1 MAGPGRRTA
10 TRALLGGLIGFI
22 GARASASKKTGRP
35 AGTGDAPAD
44 LAARLDVVESRQA
57 ITEVLYRYAQGDDRA
72 DEALKR
78 TCFWPEATVK
88 YGSFDGTATD
98 FVTFA
103 MKIVRPLRFCTH
115 HVSNVWME
123 IRGER
128 AVAECHYFAHHRR
141 VASSG
146 NGEEDAFF
154 EGRYVD
160 RLERRNGVWKIAHR
174 RGLRDYN
181 AVIPAATNADIPA
194 DQRSGRVP
202 DDPLYVMLAD
212 LRAGR

>member
-1 MAGPGRRTA
+1 MRTV
-10 TRALLGGLIGFI
+10 LGGLTAFFAG
-22 GARASASKKTGRP
+22 RAHAQAKPERSAGS
-35 AGTGDAPAD
+35 AAAPPD
-44 LAARLDVVESRQA
+44 LAVRLDVVESRQA

-72 DEALKR
+72 DETLKR

-103 MKIVRPLRFCTH
+103 MKIVRPLKFCSH
-115 HVSNVWME
+115 HVSNPWIE
-123 IRGER
+123 IRGDR
-128 AVAECHYFAHHRR
+128 AVSDCHYFAHHRR
-141 VASSG
+141 LASTG

-160 RLERRNGVWKIAHR
+160 RFERRDGVWKIAHR

-181 AVIPAATNADIPA
+181 AVIPADSKAEIPK

-202 DDPLYVMLAD
+202 DDPLYIMLAE